1 MGWRNRSGTTRA
13 EGSGREREEEMKK
26 LLSTKKRIAMAAGL
40 LVVAIGASAAF
51 AYWTAS
57 GTGSGNATAG
67 TDSGVKIQNVA
78 FDGTLY
84 PGTTVNVSF
93 DILNN
98 SSSTPVKVG
107 KVVADQG
114 TFDAVHSTYA
124 WPAGIEIDSTHATAG
139 CLVGDFVYTAPAAYN
154 HEIAASGDY
163 VVSAPDGGTLKM
175 NDTSSNQDACKTA
188 TVTLHLKVD
197 NSAI

>member
-1 MGWRNRSGTTRA
+1 MGWRNRSGKTRA
-13 EGSGREREEEMKK
+13 EGSAREREEEMKK
-26 LLSTKKRIAMAAGL
+26 LFSTKKRIAMAAGL

-57 GTGSGNATAG
+57 GTGSGDATAG
-67 TDSGVKIQNVA
+67 SDSGVKIQNVD

-114 TFDAVHSTYA
+114 AFDAVHSTYA
-124 WPAGIEIDSTHATAG
+124 WPGGIEIDSTHATAG
-139 CLVGDFVYTAPAAYN
+139 CSTADFVYTAPAAYN
-154 HEIAASGDY
+154 HELTASEDY
-163 VVSAPDGGTLKM
+163 TPTSGGTLKM
-175 NDTSSNQDACKTA
+175 TDTGSNQDACKTA
-188 TVTLHLKVD
+188 TVTLHLKTD